1 MFACVW
7 SIGKREGK
15 KMKGKESKRSEQE
28 KEKEKEK
35 EGKLERFKSRHYT
48 LDSIQYTVDT

>member
-1 MFACVW
+1 
-7 SIGKREGK
+7 
-15 KMKGKESKRSEQE
+15 MKGKESKRIEQ
-28 KEKEKEK
+28 EKEKEK